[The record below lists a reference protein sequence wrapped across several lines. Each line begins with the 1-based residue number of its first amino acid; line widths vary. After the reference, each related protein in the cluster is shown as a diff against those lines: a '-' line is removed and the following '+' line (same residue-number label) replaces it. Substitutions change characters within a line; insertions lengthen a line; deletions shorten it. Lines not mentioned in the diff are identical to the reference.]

1 MVTTWPVNRGECNKF
16 LFRSTLNVLMRG
28 CDRVTSPDTYNLYL
42 YCSLNLFDAQFI
54 SVLVCQSWQGV
65 HQARINRIIFLTLN
79 IELFDPILAEGQEL
93 SLKDISLWP

>member
-1 MVTTWPVNRGECNKF
+1 M
-16 LFRSTLNVLMRG
+16 LN
-28 CDRVTSPDTYNLYL
+28 
-42 YCSLNLFDAQFI
+42 I

-93 SLKDISLWP
+93 KLEDISPGPDHAHPPECTPLSRNQSNICFLCH

>member
-1 MVTTWPVNRGECNKF
+1 MKCKSVCVPVSLQAGK
-16 LFRSTLNVLMRG
+16 LILN
-28 CDRVTSPDTYNLYL
+28 
-42 YCSLNLFDAQFI
+42 I

-93 SLKDISLWP
+93 KL